1 MGIRK
6 NLVLLTQKR
15 LQQPLES
22 ECKAHS
28 AQLRDWAASE
38 APTVDE
44 SVLAWS
50 PFTRHC
56 SPQVSHR
63 DFPK

>member
-44 SVLAWS
+44 SVLALS